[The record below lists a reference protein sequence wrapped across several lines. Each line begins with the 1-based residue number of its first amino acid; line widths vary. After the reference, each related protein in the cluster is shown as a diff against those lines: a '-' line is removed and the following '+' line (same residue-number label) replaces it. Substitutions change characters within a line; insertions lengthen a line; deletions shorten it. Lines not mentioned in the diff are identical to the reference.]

1 MAIGLR
7 QREVRLDLAAVVPA
21 ILCLTTYPA
30 TVRSVTMPYAL
41 RSVIPTGGGDVAQP
55 GTRILGAQQDP
66 CVIGQETA
74 SSPRTLTN
82 TFSRNILLLSSF
94 RCKGRRGDSGRS
106 RPGCRVSK
114 GTPVKVLRTRSPF
127 VRNASL

>member
-1 MAIGLR
+1 MASGLR

-82 TFSRNILLLSSF
+82 TVSRNILLVIRF
-94 RCKGRRGDSGRS
+94 RGKGRHGIAADHGQAVGSARGPRS
-106 RPGCRVSK
+106 RYCEPGHHS
-114 GTPVKVLRTRSPF
+114 
-127 VRNASL
+127 